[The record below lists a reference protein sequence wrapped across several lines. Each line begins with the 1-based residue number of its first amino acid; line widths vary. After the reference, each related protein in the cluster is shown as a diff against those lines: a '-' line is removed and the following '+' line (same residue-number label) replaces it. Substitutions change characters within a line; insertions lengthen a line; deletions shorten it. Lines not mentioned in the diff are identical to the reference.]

1 MASIA
6 PPFLILSSLGFRK
19 EKEKK
24 KIGGYQSSTPGRFIF
39 KTLDVFNSCWGA
51 SEAHDVHATPQSG
64 SSFKHVFQG
73 NDLQPFS
80 INNVMRGE
88 REREKY
94 HWARSSPQQMNYV
107 SILVQSETRRL
118 CSSWLFETNEK
129 NKSLIK
135 SQLSEPCKSFPLK
148 LLLLHFFGG
157 AQENVNDDS
166 HCEIHQQYN
175 GERITKRP
183 SREGR

>member
-1 MASIA
+1 
-6 PPFLILSSLGFRK
+6 
-19 EKEKK
+19 
-24 KIGGYQSSTPGRFIF
+24 
-39 KTLDVFNSCWGA
+39 
-51 SEAHDVHATPQSG
+51 
-64 SSFKHVFQG
+64 
-73 NDLQPFS
+73 
-80 INNVMRGE
+80 MRGE

-148 LLLLHFFGG
+148 LLLLRFFWR
-157 AQENVNDDS
+157 S
-166 HCEIHQQYN
+166 S
-175 GERITKRP
+175 GEC
-183 SREGR
+183 